1 MTSQI
6 NDRTLALVHR
16 TLLDI
21 GYDGKAIV
29 PNYDFAVPGVGNAL
43 GRVDLAAFS
52 DPVKHDLDTSC
63 IAAQRVTPETNVQSQ
78 LANLPYLATPLALIL
93 QADSVDIWPVT
104 RSPSPECIESVSYDR
119 LSDYFAEH
127 AEDFR
132 PDTLTAAKTKGGQLS
147 FFDLDRSLF
156 QFAYETTQKILVEKF
171 ETAVNAARHSASTED
186 ALGAGELTRAVL
198 QILAASILEDKLLL
212 GDERSS
218 TVEDLIK
225 RSARQ
230 YGQYFDVTSLN
241 RIGHEVGQVTF
252 DALRQ
257 NVTFRSFTNDMLGY
271 FYENALVDQE
281 LRKELGVYYT
291 PRSIANRILTRLPV
305 EDISPSDRVVFD
317 GSSGSG
323 NLLLAAFER
332 IGDLLPSGWD
342 RDQRHAYLVKR
353 VHGVDVDPFATQVA
367 GLSLFF
373 IDLPAG
379 DAWNVK
385 TADFM
390 SSESGSLPRPPT
402 IVVGNPPFKE
412 VRSSGGRREQRASLF
427 LSKYL
432 DLLEPGGLL
441 GVVLPETFLENSS
454 CLDARRR
461 LLAEC
466 EILEMWHLPEGIF
479 PMSNAATV
487 VVIAKK
493 LAAMRGSLGTAVRVE
508 KVGALPEE
516 KKQFLNGYPARFS
529 HVAPSTQPWI
539 EEPSVRFL
547 SSPLEKTV
555 WDSIS
560 NAKRL
565 GDVALVRNGIIRG
578 KDQRTNHFEDYKR
591 GSEWRPWLGGAKDFE
606 PYGLKPKKVSYV
618 RYPGD
623 LHRPRPDLES
633 VFASPEAKVLVNS
646 ARAPGNPWRIYA
658 VIDDVGYFPS
668 QNIHCVIP
676 QDESLSLEELVGVL
690 NSSIASAWVDSRN
703 RRRWLG
709 EDTLRDLPFPVFTE
723 FQREV
728 LTARVKQ
735 VTALK
740 KQELDEQSG
749 HRPDADT
756 IRHLVLSIDELVL
769 EAFKVGDRGRS
780 MLNKYFSGYQR
791 PGLGRTRNSRHN
803 NEAAS
808 TSSGRKWLVTGQVI
822 HTDAENEALTLWV
835 RGYNDEEPFQIPI
848 PEAMPG
854 WALRSEVAFEAEVDS
869 QVRDS
874 DQFHT
879 NHLTNF
885 RPLEFSYSQTED
897 LLEILKN
904 PDKLDQLFE
913 S

>member
-6 NDRTLALVHR
+6 NDRTLALVHQ
-16 TLLDI
+16 TLLNI
-21 GYDGKAIV
+21 GYDGRAIV

-52 DPVKHDLDTSC
+52 DPVRHDLGTSC
-63 IAAQRVTPETNVQSQ
+63 IAAQRITPGTDVQTQ
-78 LANLPYLATPLALIL
+78 LANLPFLATPLALL
-93 QADSVDIWPVT
+93 LHADVADIWPVT
-104 RSPSPECIESVSYDR
+104 MPPSPECIESVSYDR
-119 LSDYFAEH
+119 LRDYFAEH
-127 AEDFR
+127 TEDFHPR
-132 PDTLTAAKTKGGQLS
+132 TLTSAKTKGGQLS

-156 QFAYETTQKILVEKF
+156 EFAYETTQKILVEKF
-171 ETAVNAARHSASTED
+171 ETAVTAARNSAGTED
-186 ALGAGELTRAVL
+186 ALEPGELTKAVL

-218 TVEDLIK
+218 TVEALIE

-230 YGQYFDVTSLN
+230 YRQYFDINSLN

-257 NVTFRSFTNDMLGY
+257 NVTFRSFTNEMLGY

-281 LRKELGVYYT
+281 LRQELGVYYT
-291 PRSIANRILTRLPV
+291 PRSVAKRILTSLPV
-305 EDISPSDRVVFD
+305 EDIPPSDRVVFD

-332 IGDLLPSGWD
+332 IGDLLPSAWN
-342 RDQRHAYLVKR
+342 RDQRHSYLVKR

-385 TADFM
+385 AADFL

-412 VRSSGGRREQRASLF
+412 VRSSKGKREQIASLF

-466 EILEMWHLPEGIF
+466 EIFEMWHLPEGIF

-487 VVIAKK
+487 VVMAKK
-493 LAAMRGSLGTAVRVE
+493 LAAMGKNLGMPVRVE
-508 KVGALPEE
+508 KVGSLPRE
-516 KKQFLNGYPARFS
+516 KKQFLNGDRPRFS
-529 HVAPSTQPWI
+529 HVAPSTKSWI
-539 EEPSVRFL
+539 EESRVRFL
-547 SSPLEKTV
+547 SSPLEKSV
-555 WDSIS
+555 WDSIK

-565 GDVALVRNGIIRG
+565 GDVALVRNGIITG
-578 KDQRTNHFEDYKR
+578 QDQRADHFDTYKS
-591 GSEWRPWLGGAKDFE
+591 GAEWRPWLNGAKDFE
-606 PYGLKPKKVSYV
+606 PYGLNPKEVRYV

-623 LHRPRPDLES
+623 LQWPRSDLES
-633 VFASPEAKVLVNS
+633 VFASPKSKVFVNS

-658 VIDDVGYFPS
+658 AIDDVGYFPS
-668 QNIHCVIP
+668 QNIHCVMP
-676 QDESLSLEELVGVL
+676 KDESVGLEELVAVL
-690 NSSIASAWVDSRN
+690 NSSVASAWVDSRN
-703 RRRWLG
+703 RRRWIG
-709 EDTLRDLPFPVFTE
+709 EETLRDLPFPVFTE
-723 FQREV
+723 FQREA
-728 LTARVKQ
+728 LTTRVKQ

-740 KQELDEQSG
+740 KRELEEQSG
-749 HRPDADT
+749 NQPDADT

-780 MLNKYFSGYQR
+780 MLSKYFSGYPR
-791 PGLGRTRNSRHN
+791 PGFGRTRNRRQDD
-803 NEAAS
+803 EAAS
-808 TSSGRKWLVTGQVI
+808 TSSGRKRSVTGQVI
-822 HTDAENEALTLWV
+822 HMDAENEALTLWV
-835 RGYNDEEPFQIPI
+835 RGYNGDQPFRIPI

-854 WALRSEVAFEAEVDS
+854 WALRSEVAFEAEVDY

-874 DQFHT
+874 DQLHA
-879 NHLTNF
+879 NHLTDF

-904 PDKLDQLFE
+904 PDKLDELYG